1 MNIQV
6 QSLKVLATRVV
17 MMKNIDYSTY
27 LTGVTKEELDRLDKL
42 EGKYRIQSS
51 KVTIEAHYNGK
62 RLPSDDWEYF
72 RECLGKHMPDD
83 LIKMIESEP
92 EFSIIQES
100 RNGLRNW
107 VVLDGL
113 YWRKEFLG
121 KRNDLRQ
128 NQWGQWR
135 YTDDFIED
143 GRLVSVAKLYQV
155 TTNGKVED
163 LVIRRFSTTIGK
175 EGNVMWEFMW
185 GAPKFNIKIT
195 KVMWALRL

>member
-72 RECLGKHMPDD
+72 MECFGKRIPDD
-83 LIKMIESEP
+83 LIKFVESEH

-100 RNGLRNW
+100 RNGLRTW
-107 VVLDGL
+107 VVLMVSTG
-113 YWRKEFLG
+113 G
-121 KRNDLRQ
+121 KNFWQ
-128 NQWGQWR
+128 SEM
-135 YTDDFIED
+135 I
-143 GRLVSVAKLYQV
+143 
-155 TTNGKVED
+155 
-163 LVIRRFSTTIGK
+163 
-175 EGNVMWEFMW
+175 
-185 GAPKFNIKIT
+185 
-195 KVMWALRL
+195 

>member
-42 EGKYRIQSS
+42 EGKYRILSS

-72 RECLGKHMPDD
+72 RECLGKRMPED
-83 LIKMIESEP
+83 LIKFIESEP

-100 RNGLRNW
+100 RNGLRTW
-107 VVLDGL
+107 VVFDGL
-113 YWRKEFLG
+113 YWKKEFLA
-121 KRNDLRQ
+121 KRNAFSQ
-128 NQWGQWR
+128 NQWGQWSHS
-135 YTDDFIED
+135 DDFIEE
-143 GRLVSVAKLYQV
+143 GRLVSIAKLYQMN
-155 TTNGKVED
+155 NGKMENV
-163 LVIRRFSTTIGK
+163 VIRRFSTIIEK
-175 EGNVMWEFMW
+175 EGNVIWEFMW
-185 GAPKFNIKIT
+185 GAPKLDIKIT
-195 KVMWALRL
+195 KVMWALRV

>member
-1 MNIQV
+1 
-6 QSLKVLATRVV
+6 

-51 KVTIEAHYNGK
+51 KGTIEAQYNGK

-72 RECLGKHMPDD
+72 MECLGKYMPDD

-155 TTNGKVED
+155 TTNGKMED